1 MPLPNFTGR
10 QQDLFFSVISQIQD
24 KYKKT
29 PMLKK
34 FFDIDKRELVISYS
48 DFVYLCGI
56 NQWNKNYTVV
66 NREIKKFLNI
76 LLDYKIEYSTR
87 NGFYTFVC
95 FERAEHNYSDQ
106 HIKITFQ
113 KDFYNMVVN
122 YSLGFTSFELV
133 EFIALSSKYT
143 KTLYRLLKQY
153 KSTGEFYIQWQEFVK
168 IMDIPKSYAQIDIDR
183 QILQPAIKELTKEF
197 ELCKDTKNK
206 RIPFGNLTYQKIK
219 AGVGNKVVAIK
230 FNFDKSKDDY
240 QPFRYKETPLIE
252 TKEQNYLNQFIGK
265 YTIIIKEKVNVK
277 VEILELHRI
286 YEDGLLFL
294 DIIARDI
301 QTNETLNERLPFSNE
316 LHLKQTLEKS
326 CKDEPNELRL

>member
-1 MPLPNFTGR
+1 M
-10 QQDLFFSVISQIQD
+10 
-24 KYKKT
+24 
-29 PMLKK
+29 
-34 FFDIDKRELVISYS
+34 
-48 DFVYLCGI
+48 
-56 NQWNKNYTVV
+56 V

-106 HIKITFQ
+106 HIKIIFQ
-113 KDFYNMVVN
+113 KDFYNMVVS

-206 RIPFGNLTYQKIK
+206 RIPFGNLAYQKIK

-316 LHLKQTLEKS
+316 LHLKQSLEKS
-326 CKDEPNELRL
+326 CKDEPNELR